1 MKVLLVED
9 EKLLANTL
17 KKGLEEEGYI
27 VDVAYDGE
35 EGFFL
40 GRCYGYD
47 VIILD
52 VMLPKLDGMELL
64 LRLREEGVK
73 TPILMLTAKDSVE
86 DKVKGLDS
94 GADDYLT
101 KPFSY
106 DELLARIRA
115 LLRRKSESKTSFI
128 KIKDLEIDLNKKI
141 VKRAGNEI
149 KLTKK
154 EFKALT
160 LLALNKN
167 RVISKEFLIDSLYS
181 TDRFVSINAVEVLI
195 NRLRKKIDKDY
206 SQKLIHTIKGFGYM
220 IKDD

>member
-1 MKVLLVED
+1 MKILLVED

-64 LRLREEGVK
+64 LKLREEGVK

-181 TDRFVSINAVEVLI
+181 TDRFVSINAIEVLI

-206 SQKLIHTIKGFGYM
+206 PLKLIHTIKGFGYM